1 MAGTPRERLIIWL
14 WRQLPLRGPARLAI
28 AWICNLR
35 YAVGVAAV
43 ITNER
48 GEVLLLEH
56 TYMRGSYTWG
66 LPGGWA
72 TGRESLERAIVRELR
87 EETGF
92 VLTVD
97 RLVAVHSGYGLPRM
111 TVVYRAH
118 IVSGAFRPSAEVSG
132 HAFCPPDALK
142 PILPGERQAI
152 CEALR

>member
-1 MAGTPRERLIIWL
+1 VAGTPRERLIIWL
-14 WRQLPLRGPARLAI
+14 WRQLPLPGPARLAI

-92 VLTVD
+92 VLAVD

-118 IVSGAFRPSAEVSG
+118 IVSGTFRPSAEVSG

-142 PILPGERQAI
+142 PILSSERQAI
-152 CEALR
+152 REALR

>member
-14 WRQLPLRGPARLAI
+14 WRHMPLRAPARLAI
-28 AWICNLR
+28 AWACNLR

-56 TYMRGSYTWG
+56 TYMRGRCTWG

-92 VLTVD
+92 VLAVD

-118 IVSGAFRPSAEVSG
+118 IVSGVFRPSAEVSG
-132 HAFCPPDALK
+132 HTFCPPDRLK

-152 CEALR
+152 REALR